1 MYSFKERYM
10 KVQHLSKLHSIP
22 QLLTNQTKRKIKLN
36 NVAQTRLLVEL
47 QRVRLWSG
55 KSEVQIPGRSIWT
68 QCCQWLAT
76 ASTFLRKELCFPG
89 AMTQR
94 WTTPSRYSLQR
105 ITAIIMKDL
114 IGLNVAQIIRV
125 GAFNRGTEKNRAV
138 YSFQRPPPIHY
149 WQACLK
155 FIGRSICLFIKIM
168 SYSSQKLNKAEVNL
182 RSMTPCRSVQFFKA
196 YCSYVTIGYR

>member
-1 MYSFKERYM
+1 M

-36 NVAQTRLLVEL
+36 NVAQTGLLVEL
-47 QRVRLWSG
+47 QRVCLWSG
-55 KSEVQIPGRSIWT
+55 KSEVQIPGWSIWT

-76 ASTFLRKELCFPG
+76 TSTFLRKELCCPG
-89 AMTQR
+89 AMTRR

-138 YSFQRPPPIHY
+138 YSFQRPPPPPPPPPPPIHY

-182 RSMTPCRSVQFFKA
+182 RSMTPCRLVQFFKA